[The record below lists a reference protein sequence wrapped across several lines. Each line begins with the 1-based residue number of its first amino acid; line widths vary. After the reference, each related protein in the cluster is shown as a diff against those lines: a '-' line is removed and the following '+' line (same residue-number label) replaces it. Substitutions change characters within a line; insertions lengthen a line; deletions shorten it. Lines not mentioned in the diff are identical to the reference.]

1 MKVDYNNIGVGA
13 IAIGSVLSISTE
25 LSVAKT
31 TLIMPL
37 ITHTESLYYLARATT
52 QVKSIE
58 KLIAERTSYFSNYN
72 ARYYDS
78 LCLSFSSI
86 QYLTEMGY
94 AQLKGDVLLKIKPL
108 RYDKK
113 MGTRAHKIF
122 QAANNVS
129 AILSENDKNLYL
141 NLRVQ
146 L

>member
-1 MKVDYNNIGVGA
+1 MKIDYNNIGVGA
-13 IAIGSVLSISTE
+13 LAIGSVLSISNE

-31 TLIMPL
+31 TLILPF
-37 ITHTESLYYLARATT
+37 ITHTESLYYLARANT

-58 KLIAERTSYFSNYN
+58 KLIAEKTSYFSNYN

-108 RYDKK
+108 EYNTK
-113 MGTRAHKIF
+113 MGTRAKKIF
-122 QAANNVS
+122 LAANNVS

>member
-1 MKVDYNNIGVGA
+1 MKADYNNIGVGA
-13 IAIGSVLSISTE
+13 LAIGSVLSISTE
-25 LSVAKT
+25 LTVAKT
-31 TLIMPL
+31 TLILPF
-37 ITHTESLYYLARATT
+37 ITHTESLDYLARATT
-52 QVKSIE
+52 LVKSIE

-94 AQLKGDVLLKIKPL
+94 AQLKGDVLLSLKPL
-108 RYDKK
+108 EYDTK
-113 MGTRAHKIF
+113 MGNRAKKIF
-122 QAANNVS
+122 QAANNIS
-129 AILSENDKNLYL
+129 TILSENDKKLYL

>member
-1 MKVDYNNIGVGA
+1 MKVDYNNIGIGA
-13 IAIGSVLSISTE
+13 LAIGSVLSINNE
-25 LSVAKT
+25 LSLAKA
-31 TLIMPL
+31 TLILPF
-37 ITHTESLYYLARATT
+37 ITHTECLNYMARATT
-52 QVKSIE
+52 QVISIE
-58 KLIAERTSYFSNYN
+58 KLIAERTSYFSNFN

-94 AQLKGDVLLKIKPL
+94 AQLQGDLLLKIEPL
-108 RYDKK
+108 EYNTK
-113 MGTRAHKIF
+113 MGARAKKIF

-129 AILSENDKNLYL
+129 ALLSENDKKLYL

>member
-1 MKVDYNNIGVGA
+1 MKVGYNNIGVGA
-13 IAIGSVLSISTE
+13 IAIGSVLSISSE

-31 TLIMPL
+31 TLILPL

-58 KLIAERTSYFSNYN
+58 KLIAERMSYFSNYN

-94 AQLKGDVLLKIKPL
+94 AQFKGDVLLKIKPL
-108 RYDKK
+108 EYDKK

>member
-13 IAIGSVLSISTE
+13 LAIGSVLSISTE

-31 TLIMPL
+31 TLILPF

-86 QYLTEMGY
+86 QYLAEMGY
-94 AQLKGDVLLKIKPL
+94 ARLKGDVLIKIKPL
-108 RYDKK
+108 EYDTK
-113 MGTRAHKIF
+113 MGTRAKKIF

-129 AILSENDKNLYL
+129 AILLENDKNLYL

>member
-13 IAIGSVLSISTE
+13 LAIGSVLSMSTE

-31 TLIMPL
+31 TLILPF
-37 ITHTESLYYLARATT
+37 ITHTESLNYLARATT

-58 KLIAERTSYFSNYN
+58 KLIAEKTSYLSNYN
-72 ARYYDS
+72 SRYYDS

-94 AQLKGDVLLKIKPL
+94 AQLKEDVLLKIKPFE
-108 RYDKK
+108 YDKK
-113 MGTRAHKIF
+113 MGARAKKIF
-122 QAANNVS
+122 IAANNIS
-129 AILSENDKNLYL
+129 AILSDNDKNLYL

>member
-13 IAIGSVLSISTE
+13 LAIGSVLSISTE
-25 LSVAKT
+25 LSLAKT
-31 TLIMPL
+31 TLILPF
-37 ITHTESLYYLARATT
+37 ITHTESLDYLARATT
-52 QVKSIE
+52 LVKSIE

-72 ARYYDS
+72 ARYFDS

-94 AQLKGDVLLKIKPL
+94 AQLKGDILLNIKPL
-108 RYDKK
+108 EYDTK
-113 MGTRAHKIF
+113 MGNRAKKIF
-122 QAANNVS
+122 QAANNIS
-129 AILSENDKNLYL
+129 AILSENDKILYL